1 MLKWKIQWLDTHQ
14 MVKEYLEK
22 EELDPIG
29 LGLPFNWIMDMIS
42 TIEKHLR
49 KEQETENRKK
59 AEANHLKIKIS
70 KIKEELKEEER
81 DKEKLLKEFAGYPCT
96 FMTKEKKEGKY

>member
-1 MLKWKIQWLDTHQ
+1 MLKWKRQWLDTHQ

-22 EELDPIG
+22 EELDPVG

-59 AEANHLKIKIS
+59 AEANDLKIKIS
-70 KIKEELKEEER
+70 RIKEELKEK
-81 DKEKLLKEFAGYPCT
+81 DKEKLLGELAGYPYP
-96 FMTKEKKEGKY
+96 EGEDWVHYMKGEE